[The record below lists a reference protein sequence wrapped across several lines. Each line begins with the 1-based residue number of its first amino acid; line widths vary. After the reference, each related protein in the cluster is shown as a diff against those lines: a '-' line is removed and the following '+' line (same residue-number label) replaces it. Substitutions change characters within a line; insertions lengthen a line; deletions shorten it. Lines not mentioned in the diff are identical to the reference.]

1 MVDIEK
7 LENLPKRENRA
18 VYLKRITGGM
28 WNSKLDYRRTKPE
41 FYILARRILEHYV
54 GESFNE
60 AFTYFLSLTKNKHHN
75 IFLEKV
81 NKNVRC
87 HYYKSYYIDENY
99 TLYRVPKKKYRPK
112 LQITDIDTG
121 IVYEYTCKNYIYYRD
136 LAINAS
142 KSKKLQREAKKIKQE
157 KVYSFVSD
165 KEIKLKAEKLLDK
178 QKLYSHGFDD
188 ESFKGAYYR
197 RKKEKKWINT
207 HLKEN

>member
-7 LENLPKRENRA
+7 LDELPKRENRA
-18 VYLKRITGGM
+18 AYLKRITHGM
-28 WNSKLDYRRTKPE
+28 WNSKIEYRRSKNE

-75 IFLEKV
+75 IFLEEV
-81 NKNVRC
+81 NKKIGY
-87 HYYKSYYIDENY
+87 HYWNNYYIDENY
-99 TLYRVPKKKYRPK
+99 IVYKIPRKKYQPK
-112 LQITDIDTG
+112 LKITDIDTG
-121 IVYEYTCKNYIYYRD
+121 IIYEYTCKNYIYYRD
-136 LAINAS
+136 LAINIS

-197 RKKEKKWINT
+197 RKKEKKRKN
-207 HLKEN
+207 E